1 MSDQHSSTSGMLLDQ
16 LTGSSGLYV
25 LDTYVKEDHVA
36 FDEMPVGSVLVK
48 TGSALPVDRDP

>member
-1 MSDQHSSTSGMLLDQ
+1 MLLDQ